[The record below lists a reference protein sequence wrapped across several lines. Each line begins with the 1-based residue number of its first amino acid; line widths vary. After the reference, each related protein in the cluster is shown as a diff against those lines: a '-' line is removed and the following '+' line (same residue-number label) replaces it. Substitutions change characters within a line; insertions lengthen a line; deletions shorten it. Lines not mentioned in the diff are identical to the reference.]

1 MEFSVLKI
9 ELLFTLIQQFNLSLH
24 IEQRKFQ
31 IFPPPGEQDHSNAPP
46 QVQHTIKSHP
56 LPTPCPALLFAIY
69 FSETAWLTKTVG
81 MTWSERLLM
90 ELISF

>member
-31 IFPPPGEQDHSNAPP
+31 ISPPPDVKNEVEMLLVVEQQN
-46 QVQHTIKSHP
+46 IEKC
-56 LPTPCPALLFAIY
+56 L
-69 FSETAWLTKTVG
+69 K
-81 MTWSERLLM
+81 
-90 ELISF
+90 

>member
-1 MEFSVLKI
+1 M
-9 ELLFTLIQQFNLSLH
+9 H
-24 IEQRKFQ
+24 IEQRKIQ
-31 IFPPPGEQDHSNAPP
+31 ISPPPGEQDHSNAPP